1 MSATCCTK
9 LFTSIRPTYGRPPG
23 CCGLIKPHLVLVN
36 DAKVRESRLKTSE
49 ESSFLCEGS
58 MKIPLLVRY
67 PFFWDLFGPR
77 NIKPRGSLGVLSSIV
92 LLLLEIWKAATHGM
106 GAARWSSIRA
116 ARLRL
121 QVGLMV
127 SHRF

>member
-1 MSATCCTK
+1 MSATRCTK
-9 LFTSIRPTYGRPPG
+9 LLTSIRPAYGRSPG

-36 DAKVRESRLKTSE
+36 DAKVRESRLRTSE
-49 ESSFLCEGS
+49 ERSFLCEGS
-58 MKIPLLVRY
+58 KEVPFLVRY

-92 LLLLEIWKAATHGM
+92 LLLLKIWKAATHGM
-106 GAARWSSIRA
+106 GAARGSSIRA
-116 ARLRL
+116 VKLRL